1 MKEVDEG
8 PEGSFFIDRER
19 ASKPALYVRLPK
31 DSMVSRLPLYEG
43 EGIEHSWRLR
53 GTDDKPTLN
62 PSINAVGVWHG
73 WLTDGRFTEC

>member
-8 PEGSFFIDRER
+8 PQGSFFIDRER
-19 ASKPALYVRLPK
+19 ASKPALYVRLPN
-31 DSMVSRLPLYEG
+31 DAMVSRLPLYEG